1 MLSSK
6 ISILLTSDLRAFD
19 YSETILLVDYLTGL
33 DFLILLTDKQ
43 LGIYDLKQKTLI
55 HQVILKEK
63 DIFRG

>member
-43 LGIYDLKQKTLI
+43 LGIYDLKLKTLI